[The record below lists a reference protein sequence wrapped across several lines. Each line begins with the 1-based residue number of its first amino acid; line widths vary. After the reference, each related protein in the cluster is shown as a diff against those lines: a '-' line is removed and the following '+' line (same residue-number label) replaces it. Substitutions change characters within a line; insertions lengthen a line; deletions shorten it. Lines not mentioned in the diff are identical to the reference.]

1 MPSVGS
7 LAVTFGGLH
16 CGRHTVTSGM
26 GAGATC
32 SDGREPGFPGL
43 YRFLYNSDMETMS
56 YTNARADLARTMD
69 RVNDD
74 RAPIVITRQK
84 GRSAVLMS
92 LEDYNALTETMHL
105 LRSPTN
111 AARLAESIAQADK
124 GRTRKRALIR

>member
-1 MPSVGS
+1 M
-7 LAVTFGGLH
+7 
-16 CGRHTVTSGM
+16 
-26 GAGATC
+26 
-32 SDGREPGFPGL
+32 
-43 YRFLYNSDMETMS
+43 YRFLYNDDMETLS

-74 RAPIVITRQK
+74 RTPIVITRQR

-105 LRSPTN
+105 LRSPAN
-111 AARLAESIAQADK
+111 AARLAKSIAQADK